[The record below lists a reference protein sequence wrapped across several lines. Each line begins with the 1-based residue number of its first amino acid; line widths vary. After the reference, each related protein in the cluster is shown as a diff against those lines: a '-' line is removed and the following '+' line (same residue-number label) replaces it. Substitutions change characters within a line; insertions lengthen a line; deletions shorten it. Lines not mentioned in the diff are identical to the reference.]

1 MTGYALKTYAK
12 DNGGR
17 VSLLVLLFLLAIY
30 EFITAGFAFFA
41 IICIIPILV
50 LMVIVAFR
58 HGMLCFWALF
68 SINYLIQWKS
78 FPSIGLPTSVPNEL
92 LEIVLIAM
100 AVLDMKERKFYR
112 AANVMGLA
120 LIVWTLFCTL
130 EVLND
135 TCGIGIDVAA
145 WFTTARSLAYQLLY
159 AFLVYSIYIS
169 TPKVLIKYL
178 YVWGGFALFAAFWVW
193 KQKYIGFTAAENS
206 FIQGR
211 GRTTHIIQGGSLI
224 RYFSIY
230 SDAANFGIGIASTA
244 VAFLIFGITSK
255 IKKHRLFFLITG
267 IACTWAIFPSG
278 TRTGIVCLMAGIMAY
293 VFLSKSVKIAVP
305 VTIIFGIFAFLLI
318 FTTVGNGNAQIR
330 RMRSAFNK
338 NDASANQRTIN
349 QEAMKKYLAEAPWGI
364 GMGVGYKNV
373 PANNKYT
380 FMATVP
386 PDSEYVFIWIHT
398 GIIGITV
405 FLVCVAIMLFFACW
419 IVLFRL
425 RSPSLRGIG
434 AGFCC
439 AMVSQQLGGYG
450 NQILMQFPNCLVF
463 FGGLAIVYILPI
475 IENEWIAYENEL
487 LAKQEEKERQLLENE
502 KRERVK
508 GLSVFRKLRHLI

>member
-50 LMVIVAFR
+50 LMMILAFR

-78 FPSIGLPTSVPNEL
+78 FPAIGLPMSVPNEL

-120 LIVWTLFCTL
+120 LIVWALFCTL

-159 AFLVYSIYIS
+159 GFLVYSIYIS
-169 TPKVLIKYL
+169 TPKVLVKYL
-178 YVWGGFALFAAFWVW
+178 YIWGGFALFAVFWVW
-193 KQKYIGFTAAENS
+193 KQKNFGMTPAENS
-206 FIQGR
+206 FLQGR
-211 GRTTHIIQGGSLI
+211 GRLTHLLQGGSLI

-230 SDAANFGIGIASTA
+230 GDAANFGIGIASTA
-244 VAFLIFGITSK
+244 VAFLAAGITAK
-255 IKKHRLFFLITG
+255 IKRLKYFFLIVG
-267 IACTWAIFPSG
+267 FACVWGMFPSG
-278 TRTGIVCLMAGIMAY
+278 TRTAIVCLMAGVMMY
-293 VFLSKSVKIAVP
+293 VFLSKSFKIAVP
-305 VTIIFGIFAFLLI
+305 VTLTFAILAFLLM
-318 FTTVGNGNAQIR
+318 FTTIGNGNQQIR
-330 RMRSAFNK
+330 RMRSAFDK
-338 NDASANQRTIN
+338 NDASANQRSIN
-349 QEAMKKYLAEAPWGI
+349 QAAMKKYLAEAPWGI
-364 GMGVGYKNV
+364 GMAVGYKNV
-373 PANNKYT
+373 PANNKFT

-405 FLVCVAIMLFFACW
+405 FLVCQALMLFGACW
-419 IVLFRL
+419 IVLFSL
-425 RSPSLRGIG
+425 KSSSLRGIG
-434 AGFCC
+434 AGLCC
-439 AMVSQQLGGYG
+439 AFAAQQLGGYG
-450 NQILMQFPNCLVF
+450 NQTLLQFPNCLIF
-463 FGGLAIVYILPI
+463 YGGLAIVYILPHL
-475 IENEWIAYENEL
+475 ENEWIEYEQQQIALE
-487 LAKQEEKERQLLENE
+487 EEKKRLKLEK
-502 KRERVK
+502 KRASRV
-508 GLSVFRKLRHLI
+508 